1 MVHTRAQL
9 EPSAHFAQPWRIH
22 AIANDF
28 RLEDVWAL
36 PARGGP
42 DDFPRLISLFRSLDP
57 SDSSPVVRALF
68 AVRWRLGAWLGTDRP
83 DAGVDARVES
93 LRTRLPDDLLGDAG
107 LGIPE
112 TVPFRPVYVTDR
124 EAAFEIANTTMHGV
138 MHLGWVPDG
147 AGGYHGQ
154 MAVLVKPNGPLGRA
168 YMAAIA
174 PFRYVVV
181 YPQLLGLISR
191 RWHPGARQI
200 AVPEGLRGQ
209 STLPRVDYADAFVVN
224 TDAHPDRTAQ
234 DWARAVLE
242 AAPATTRA
250 EVLAGWSALGLKST
264 DAAASVLGWAM
275 RRQTAESVLLGRDSR
290 IGMPGELLFSLG
302 SDGLVFATF
311 VHHRTPATRVLWA
324 AVQRTHVRMV
334 LGLLDR
340 AGRAPVAAPPL
351 LVSR

>member
-1 MVHTRAQL
+1 MVRPRARL
-9 EPSAHFAQPWRIH
+9 SPSAHFDQAWRIH

-42 DDFPRLISLFRSLDP
+42 DDFPRLISLFQSLDP

-93 LRTRLPDDLLGDAG
+93 LRARLPDDLLGDG
-107 LGIPE
+107 LGVPE
-112 TVPFRPVYVTDR
+112 TLPFHPMYVTDR

-147 AGGYHGQ
+147 AGGYRGQ
-154 MAVLVKPNGPLGRA
+154 MAVLVKPNGLFGRA

-191 RWHPGARQI
+191 RWHPGP
-200 AVPEGLRGQ
+200 VP
-209 STLPRVDYADAFVVN
+209 SRVEF
-224 TDAHPDRTAQ
+224 R
-234 DWARAVLE
+234 
-242 AAPATTRA
+242 
-250 EVLAGWSALGLKST
+250 
-264 DAAASVLGWAM
+264 
-275 RRQTAESVLLGRDSR
+275 
-290 IGMPGELLFSLG
+290 
-302 SDGLVFATF
+302 
-311 VHHRTPATRVLWA
+311 
-324 AVQRTHVRMV
+324 
-334 LGLLDR
+334 
-340 AGRAPVAAPPL
+340 
-351 LVSR
+351 

>member
-1 MVHTRAQL
+1 MVRTRARL
-9 EPSAHFAQPWRIH
+9 DPTAHFGHPWRIH
-22 AIANDF
+22 AITNDF

-42 DDFPRLISLFRSLDP
+42 DDFPLLVSLFQSLNP

-93 LRTRLPDDLLGDAG
+93 LRTRLPDDLLDDTDV
-107 LGIPE
+107 GIPA
-112 TVPFRPVYVTDR
+112 TLPFRPVYVTDH

-154 MAVLVKPNGPLGRA
+154 MAVLVKPNGFFGRA

-200 AVPEGLRGQ
+200 AVPEGLRGR

-224 TDAHPDRTAQ
+224 ADAYPDRTAQ

-242 AAPATTRA
+242 GRRRPPEPRCWR
-250 EVLAGWSALGLKST
+250 GGRHSA
-264 DAAASVLGWAM
+264 
-275 RRQTAESVLLGRDSR
+275 
-290 IGMPGELLFSLG
+290 
-302 SDGLVFATF
+302 
-311 VHHRTPATRVLWA
+311 
-324 AVQRTHVRMV
+324 
-334 LGLLDR
+334 
-340 AGRAPVAAPPL
+340 
-351 LVSR
+351 